1 LSFNENNCLSI
12 ISTYTFAKNIN
23 LKNDCITMKK
33 NVLILGLLFIGS
45 FAICQN
51 DKQTEYLF
59 GNNGSVMI
67 NGFGAPFVEFSKHG
81 DEFAVSSGG
90 GGAVLI
96 NQTFFFGAYGM
107 GLATEHT
114 LSGLKIKQSNG
125 LVTNYPTMRKI
136 FGHGGFWLGY
146 IHNRKEAIHWGLS
159 TKIGWGSVGLCDAD
173 LENCDKGQ
181 IGIDNVFVFS
191 PQVEMEMNMTR
202 WFKINIGAGYR
213 FVSGIDKTYVNAD
226 GITQKYYDSSD
237 FNSPQL
243 TIGLLFGGF
252 GR

>member
-1 LSFNENNCLSI
+1 MKRFFFILALFYSI
-12 ISTYTFAKNIN
+12 AAIS
-23 LKNDCITMKK
+23 
-33 NVLILGLLFIGS
+33 
-45 FAICQN
+45 QN
-51 DKQTEYLF
+51 DKPTEYIF
-59 GNNGSVMI
+59 GNNGNVMI
-67 NGFGAPFVEFSKHG
+67 NGFGAPLVEFSFHG
-81 DEFAVSSGG
+81 NEFAVSSGG

-107 GLATEHT
+107 GLATEHKVD
-114 LSGLKIKQSNG
+114 GLQIKQTNG
-125 LVTNYPTMRKI
+125 TTINYPPMRKI

-146 IHNRKEAIHWGLS
+146 IHNRKEAFHWGVS
-159 TKIGWGSVGLCDAD
+159 SKIGWGAIGLCDAD

-181 IGIDNVFVFS
+181 IGTDNVFVLC
-191 PQVEMEMNMTR
+191 PQVEVEMNMTK

-213 FVSGIDKTYVNAD
+213 YVSGVDKTYTDSN
-226 GITQKYYDSSD
+226 GINKKYYNSSD